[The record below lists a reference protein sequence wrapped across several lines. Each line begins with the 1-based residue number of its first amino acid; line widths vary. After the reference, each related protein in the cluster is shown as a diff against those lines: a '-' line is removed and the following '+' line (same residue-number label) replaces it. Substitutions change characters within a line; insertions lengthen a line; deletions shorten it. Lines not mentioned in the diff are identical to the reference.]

1 MQTNMD
7 NADSTDMRER
17 AVERLKKKRD
27 FKAHLLAYVLVNAS
41 LVGIWAATNTAFF
54 WPIFPIL
61 GWGIGVL
68 FNAWDVYWRTAPT
81 EDQIRREMDRQRG
94 RIT

>member
-7 NADSTDMRER
+7 NADSRDMRER

-27 FKAHLLAYVLVNAS
+27 FKADLLAYVLVNAS

-54 WPIFPIL
+54 WPVFPIM
-61 GWGIGVL
+61 GWGIGL
-68 FNAWDVYWRTAPT
+68 FFHSWDTYGQQVPT
-81 EDQIRREMDRQRG
+81 EKKISREIAALHRKEG
-94 RIT
+94 